1 MISGRLFLAG
11 LFSDLPF
18 DKVKIDKS
26 FVDEIAG
33 SLAAK
38 AIVQAVVGLGRDLNM
53 NIVAGG
59 VETDLQMRTL
69 AECGCPHLQGYLLSK
84 PLSCPC
90 SC

>member
-1 MISGRLFLAG
+1 
-11 LFSDLPF
+11 
-18 DKVKIDKS
+18 
-26 FVDEIAG
+26 
-33 SLAAK
+33 
-38 AIVQAVVGLGRDLNM
+38 M